1 VTPGDRAD
9 LPLAEEPHLGLRPP
23 LTGTGALGGVQP
35 VAGPFPLE
43 EEPAL
48 WPAATGHAPAA
59 LPQVAPRARRTAVPA
74 RQGLPATGLAVTP
87 VGGVLLLLGAALG
100 LRLRRLRP

>member
-9 LPLAEEPHLGLRPP
+9 LPMAEEPHPGLRPP

-35 VAGPFPLE
+35 VAESFPLE

-48 WPAATGHAPAA
+48 WPAFSGQAPGA
-59 LPQVAPRARRTAVPA
+59 LPQVPPRPRTTAVPA
-74 RQGLPATGLAVTP
+74 QQELPATGLAVTP

-100 LRLRRLRP
+100 LRIRRVRP